1 MAKILLSV
9 GSAPDTPAAGKIAIY
24 AKSPGMLCW
33 KADDGTEYCWAGTPI
48 TPPITSGLLAA
59 DGDALY
65 TSDGLRLGA
74 A

>member
-1 MAKILLSV
+1 MAKILLST
-9 GSAPDTPAAGKIAIY
+9 GLAPDTPAAGKIVLY
-24 AKSPGMLCW
+24 AKSPGVLCW
-33 KADDGTEYCWAGTPI
+33 KDDQGTEYCWSGTP
-48 TPPITSGLLAA
+48 TPTTDNDLFAS